1 MLIRRDER
9 KLVQTGPWRHSDSLT
24 GKRLGYIKK
33 YRVENYYWV
42 CLFNLSSLI

>member
-9 KLVQTGPWRHSDSLT
+9 KLVQTGPWRHSDSQT
-24 GKRLGYIKK
+24 GKRLGYKK

-42 CLFNLSSLI
+42 CLHLSSLI